1 MQKAPVNAIYAQSGG
16 VTSVINASACGVIET
31 ARRHP
36 QHIGTVL
43 AGFNGILGVLREELI
58 DTQYET
64 PETIAALRQT
74 PGGAFG
80 SSRYVLRSP
89 QRDPAAYARL
99 IEVFKAHNIGYFFYN
114 GGNGSADTC
123 EKIAHISR
131 DMGYPIQAIHIPKT
145 IDNDIVGTDCC
156 PGFGSVAKYV
166 ATATRETG
174 HDIASMASSSTKV
187 FIMEVMGRNAGWIAA
202 ASALAQRTPSEPPHI
217 ILFPE
222 VAFNPDTFVSAV
234 QHAVSAHGYCCV
246 VASEGVCDSQGRF
259 ISASDNVDS
268 AGDHQLGGV
277 APKLAQLVVS
287 KTGLKTHYAVAD
299 YLQRA
304 ARHMA
309 SATDV
314 EQAYQV
320 GVHAV
325 EAAIRG
331 VNGAMVSIVRDSDV
345 PYQWHCQT
353 IGLEGIA
360 TRERKLPADFISS
373 DGMHIT
379 TQARRYLQP
388 LILGEDFGSY
398 DDTGLPAYAD
408 LVKVMAKQHCP
419 PWQPAD

>member
-31 ARRHP
+31 ARRYP
-36 QHIGTVL
+36 EQIGTVY

-58 DTQYET
+58 DTHLESE
-64 PETIAALRQT
+64 ETIAALRQT

-89 QRDPAAYARL
+89 QRDPAAYQRL
-99 IEVFKAHNIGYFFYN
+99 IQVFKAHNIGYFFYN

-123 EKIAHISR
+123 EKIASISH

-187 FIMEVMGRNAGWIAA
+187 FILEVMGRNAGWIAA
-202 ASALAQRTPSEPPHI
+202 ASALAQQCDSEPPHI

-222 VAFNPDTFVSAV
+222 VPFDPDRFVQSVQQAV
-234 QHAVSAHGYCCV
+234 AQYGYCSV
-246 VASEGVCDSQGRF
+246 VASEGVCDANGRF
-259 ISASDNVDS
+259 LSASDDVDS

-277 APKLAQLVVS
+277 APKLSQLIVS
-287 KTGLKTHYAVAD
+287 RTGLKTHYAVAD

-320 GVHAV
+320 GAHAV
-325 EAAIRG
+325 EAAING
-331 VNGAMVSIVRDSDV
+331 VNGAMVSIVRDSDS

-360 TRERKLPADFISS
+360 TLERKLPPHYISR

-379 TQARRYLQP
+379 DDAKRYLQP
-388 LILGEDFGSY
+388 LIMGEDFGSY
-398 DDTGLPAYAD
+398 DEHGLPAYAK
-408 LVKVMAKQHCP
+408 LQKVMVSKTLP
-419 PWQPAD
+419 PWEPLD

>member
-1 MQKAPVNAIYAQSGG
+1 MQKLPVNAIYAQSGG

-31 ARRHP
+31 ARRYSDR
-36 QHIGTVL
+36 IGTVY
-43 AGFNGILGVLREELI
+43 AAHNGILGVLNEDLI

-64 PETIAALRQT
+64 EATISALRQT

-80 SSRYVLRSP
+80 SSRYVLHS
-89 QRDPAAYARL
+89 QQHDPAAYTRL
-99 IEVFKAHNIGYFFYN
+99 IDVFKAHNIGYFFYN

-123 EKIAHISR
+123 EKIAAISH

-145 IDNDIVGTDCC
+145 IDNDIIGTDCC

-187 FIMEVMGRNAGWIAA
+187 FILEVMGRNSGWIAA
-202 ASALAQRTPSEPPHI
+202 ASALAQQNEEQPPHI

-222 VAFNPDTFVSAV
+222 VAFNLEKFIASVNLVVAR
-234 QHAVSAHGYCCV
+234 HGFCCV
-246 VASEGVCDSQGRF
+246 VASEGVCDENGRF
-259 ISASDNVDS
+259 LSASDSADE

-277 APKLAQLVVS
+277 GPKLAKLVIAH
-287 KTGLKTHYAVAD
+287 TGLKTHYAVAD

-314 EQAYQV
+314 AQAYQV

-325 EAAIRG
+325 EAALNG
-331 VNGAMVSIVRDSDV
+331 VNGAMVNIVRDSDE
-345 PYQWHCQT
+345 PYRWHCET

-360 TRERKLPADFISS
+360 TLERKLPVNFISE

-379 TQARRYLQP
+379 AEARRYLQP
-388 LILGEDFGSY
+388 LIIGEDFGVY
-398 DDTGLPAYAD
+398 DKRGLPAYAE
-408 LVKVMAKQHCP
+408 LKGIMANKKLP
-419 PWQPAD
+419 IWVANK

>member
-123 EKIAHISR
+123 EKIAHISH

-145 IDNDIVGTDCC
+145 IDNDIIGTDCC

-187 FIMEVMGRNAGWIAA
+187 FILEVMGRNAGWIAA
-202 ASALAQRTPSEPPHI
+202 ASALAQHNDSEPPHI

-222 VAFNPDTFVSAV
+222 VAFDPNTFIHAV
-234 QHAVSAHGYCCV
+234 QRAVTTHGFCCV
-246 VASEGVCDSQGRF
+246 VASEGVCDTSGKF
-259 ISASDNVDS
+259 LSASDGVDS

-277 APKLAQLVVS
+277 APKLAQLVIA

-314 EQAYQV
+314 AQAYEV

-331 VNGAMVSIVRDSDV
+331 INGAMVSIVRDSDQ
-345 PYQWHCQT
+345 PYQWHCET

-360 TRERKLPADFISS
+360 TVERKLPPHYISQ

-379 TQARRYLQP
+379 PEARRYLQP

-398 DDTGLPAYAD
+398 DAYGLPAYAN
-408 LVKVMAKQHCP
+408 LRNVMVKKQLP
-419 PWQPAD
+419 DWQPTD